1 MGKTKKKVVYNRGV
15 STVSVPAKKR
25 EEEPIEEVATENATT
40 ASGDTTVP
48 AAASNGSAAATTSAG
63 QDAVKVIEEWTPE
76 LAEKHQLQ
84 LLMDKIRAPSEKEVS
99 RVSKVRRLDPYQS
112 YSTLISRIAGHRL
125 RTSTCEDDAGVPV
138 GGNRSRQCS
147 PVPSID

>member
-25 EEEPIEEVATENATT
+25 EEEPIEEIATENATT
-40 ASGDTTVP
+40 TSADATLAP
-48 AAASNGSAAATTSAG
+48 AASNGSAASTATAS
-63 QDAVKVIEEWTPE
+63 QDAATVVEEWTPE

-99 RVSKVRRLDPYQS
+99 RVSKVRPSGSSRS
-112 YSTLISRIAGHRL
+112 YL
-125 RTSTCEDDAGVPV
+125 VY
-138 GGNRSRQCS
+138 
-147 PVPSID
+147 